1 MSAPLVLALILAVV
15 IPWQLI
21 RAYRDDERAVERWA
35 RDHELELTRESRPMV
50 QRSLRRA
57 RLCRTW
63 GGVLGAVLPTLFDY
77 VANGRVQVLGFG
89 TDGTS
94 APLGFGSIFVG
105 YLLGALV
112 AEVATVRPV
121 AQERRTASLV
131 RRELADY
138 LSRRQIVAQRALA
151 VAAALGIVATALV
164 SFPAA
169 TSIPSLPSLVAF
181 AAGVL
186 AFGAGVEAVERWL
199 VRRPQPFTS
208 PPLVA
213 ADDAI
218 RAQSIRAVAGAALA
232 LLLLLCCGGS
242 LVLQASDVE
251 VLRSVMVVPAV
262 VCLIASL
269 IVIGD
274 AGEGRWSV
282 RRPVRAA
289 SA

>member
-1 MSAPLVLALILAVV
+1 
-15 IPWQLI
+15 
-21 RAYRDDERAVERWA
+21 
-35 RDHELELTRESRPMV
+35 MV
-50 QRSLRRA
+50 RRYLRRA
-57 RLCRTW
+57 ALCRTW
-63 GGVLGAVLPTLFDY
+63 GGVLGALLPTLFDY
-77 VANGRVQVLGFG
+77 VVNGRVQVLGFG
-89 TDGTS
+89 TDGTN
-94 APLGFGSIFVG
+94 APLGFGAIFVG

-112 AEVATVRPV
+112 AEVATVRPI

-138 LSRRQIVAQRALA
+138 LPRWQIVAQRALA
-151 VAAALGIVATALV
+151 VAAALGIVVTALV

-169 TSIPSLPSLVAF
+169 TSIPSLPSLVAL

-232 LLLLLCCGGS
+232 LLLLLCCGIS
-242 LVLQASDVE
+242 LGLQASE
-251 VLRSVMVVPAV
+251 VAILHTVMVVPAV
-262 VCLIASL
+262 GCLIASL
-269 IVIGD
+269 LVIGD
-274 AGEGRWSV
+274 AGEGRWRV
-282 RRPVRAA
+282 RRPVRAV